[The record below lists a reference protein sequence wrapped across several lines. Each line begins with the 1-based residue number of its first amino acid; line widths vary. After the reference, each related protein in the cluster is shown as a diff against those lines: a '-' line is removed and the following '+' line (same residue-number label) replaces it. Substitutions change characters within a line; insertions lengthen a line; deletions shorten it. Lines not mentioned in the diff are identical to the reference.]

1 MGSLNQLKLNYGE
14 YGEYGEYAT
23 ETVKNSTSVQ
33 HLTQKVHFTCAEY
46 NALTLIHVG

>member
-33 HLTQKVHFTCAEY
+33 HLT
-46 NALTLIHVG
+46 